1 MGNIGIVLNNFYEQN
16 ILTYIKMYQEYPVKL
31 ISLIL
36 DIVIV
41 IFLAYELLRIVKDSR
56 AWQLVKGIA
65 FLVIATALSGILNL
79 HILNYILSSVMT
91 YGMFLLIVV
100 FQPELRRGLEQIGST
115 NRFSRLFGL
124 DKDLEGCIQKV
135 GIVRYS
141 AFQDTGSDLSFSLA
155 LLDEKDNGVVMNG
168 IYSREMSNIYAKP
181 VEAGKSSYTLSE
193 EEQQAIKKAMEVG
206 KR

>member
-1 MGNIGIVLNNFYEQN
+1 MENFINEIGITNTFIILLVLIFV
-16 ILTYIKMYQEYPVKL
+16 L
-31 ISLIL
+31 LIL
-36 DIVIV
+36 VITFMCKTIYLDKKYKKFMKKLGESENLEEDLENYMYKV
-41 IFLAYELLRIVKDSR
+41 ERVEKQNAEILG
-56 AWQLVKGIA
+56 QLG
-65 FLVIATALSGILNL
+65 
-79 HILNYILSSVMT
+79 
-91 YGMFLLIVV
+91 
-100 FQPELRRGLEQIGST
+100 
-115 NRFSRLFGL
+115 GL

-155 LLDEKDNGVVMNG
+155 LLDEKNNGVVMNG

-181 VEAGKSSYTLSE
+181 VEAGNSSYTLSE